1 MASNHQLE
9 SIVLGGG
16 CFWCLDAAYKLVK
29 GVVSVMQG
37 YAGGVTPSPTTEQ
50 VYTGATGH
58 AEVVQ
63 LQFDPKIL
71 TLSDI
76 LDIFWTLH
84 DPTSLNRQGPDI
96 GPEYRSIILY
106 STEAQKRVAEASI
119 QQVAKL
125 WDKPIV
131 TELKPLDE
139 FYPAE
144 EYHQNYF
151 NRNPNQGYCSAVVKT
166 KVDKFLK
173 KFSDLLKSQV

>member
-1 MASNHQLE
+1 MASNHQFE

-29 GVVSVMQG
+29 GVVSVVQG
-37 YAGGVTPSPTTEQ
+37 YAGGVIPNPTTEQ
-50 VYTGATGH
+50 VYTGRTGH

-63 LQFDPKIL
+63 LQFDPKTV
-71 TLSDI
+71 TLADI

-84 DPTSLNRQGPDI
+84 DPTSVNRQGPDI

-106 STEAQKRVAEASI
+106 STEAQNKVAEKSI

-144 EYHQNYF
+144 DYHQNYAI
-151 NRNPNQGYCSAVVKT
+151 NRPDYCQIVINPKLQKLRN
-166 KVDKFLK
+166 KFASYLK
-173 KFSDLLKSQV
+173 D